1 MSRLAVIGG
10 TGLSKLVNLENVSK
24 RVIKTP
30 YGEPS
35 SPVTLGQ
42 LNGVDIVFMARHGYG
57 HTIPPHRINYRANIW
72 ALKEVGITD
81 VVAVAAVGSIN
92 RSMPPASLV
101 LPDQL
106 IDYTWGR
113 VSTYF
118 EDDLENV
125 THIDFTTPYTTKL
138 RDKIKRSMYQTDI
151 SILDRAVYGCT
162 QGPRLETA
170 AEIRKLERD
179 GCDLV
184 GMTGMP
190 EAALARELGINYAC
204 CALVVNWA
212 AGLEGDEISMQD
224 IEGFAKKGMG
234 KVEQLLKVLV
244 YEMGV
249 TTSE

>member
-10 TGLSKLVNLENVSK
+10 TGLSKMVDLTEVHK

-35 SPVTLGQ
+35 SALTFGQ
-42 LNGVDIVFMARHGYG
+42 LNGVEIVFMARHGYG

-72 ALKEVGITD
+72 ALKEAGVSDII
-81 VVAVAAVGSIN
+81 AVAAVGGIN
-92 RSMPPASLV
+92 RTMSPGSLV

-113 VSTYF
+113 PSTYF
-118 EDDLENV
+118 EDDLEHV
-125 THIDFTTPYTTKL
+125 THIDFSQPYAKSLRSNIAQAMQQAKL
-138 RDKIKRSMYQTDI
+138 PMLDKATY
-151 SILDRAVYGCT
+151 ACT

-170 AEIRKLERD
+170 AEIIKLERD

-190 EAALARELGINYAC
+190 EAALARELKLNYAC

-212 AGLEGDEISMQD
+212 AGLEGDEICLKQ
-224 IEGFAKKGMG
+224 IEAFAEQGMSVFHTLLNQLIENI
-234 KVEQLLKVLV
+234 KVAQ
-244 YEMGV
+244 
-249 TTSE
+249 